1 MDNFFDIGSLSVDF
15 DTMERTNP
23 IFNTAKMTLF
33 QLAGAGDKDA
43 AAIIA
48 KLGLSYDQT
57 QNTAKTKVPEELL
70 TVNSLMLEIRYGT
83 MCKLAEETGFGT
95 EVDLPCGY
103 TPRAI
108 RFARKGMKFV
118 GIDLP
123 AAISEAEP
131 VITQLV
137 DEDKRSLVKFVG
149 ADATNYESLYKALSD
164 TEGNICIT
172 TEGIFMYLTDSEAGT
187 FCDNVRKLLA
197 KHGGCWI
204 TADPEVSIQYLL
216 IVTSLYP
223 DNYMEILMRSKS
235 VAEEKSDVTVG
246 GQSMMVDARKDCASE
261 IGRVMG
267 FLAKHGLK
275 AERLVLADNMP
286 ELAAL
291 SKFSSEQQ
299 TAIKQALTKCA
310 YWKITPINSTE
321 VDTSDSKTTDFD
333 VKASVSDGTLD
344 IRLFGRVDTITS
356 PNLLALWEKVSTVN
370 NIVSV
375 SVDCS
380 GLDYISSAGL
390 RVLLVMHKGSE
401 QGVSVSGAN
410 ETVREIFAQTGFID
424 IFKVD

>member
-1 MDNFFDIGSLSVDF
+1 MDNILNIESLSVDF

-43 AAIIA
+43 AAIIS

-57 QNTAKTKVPEELL
+57 QNTASIKVPEELIA
-70 TVNSLMLEIRYGT
+70 VNSLMLEIRYGT
-83 MCKLAEETGFGT
+83 MCKLAEETGFDT

-108 RFARKGMKFV
+108 QFARKGIRFV

-137 DEDKRSLVKFVG
+137 DKDKRSLVKFVG
-149 ADATNYESLYKALSD
+149 ADATNYESLDNALSD
-164 TEGNICIT
+164 VDGNICIT
-172 TEGIFMYLTDSEAGT
+172 TEGIFMYLTDPEADT
-187 FCDNVRKLLA
+187 FCDNVRKLLV

-204 TADPEVSIQYLL
+204 TADPEISIQYLL

-223 DNYMEILMRSKS
+223 NNYMEILMRSKS

-246 GQSMMVDARKDCASE
+246 GQSIMVDTKKDCAVE
-261 IGRVMG
+261 IDRVMK

-286 ELAAL
+286 ELASF
-291 SKFSSEQQ
+291 SKFSTEQRA
-299 TAIKQALTKCA
+299 AIKQAMTKCA
-310 YWKITPINSTE
+310 YWKITPISSIE
-321 VDTSDSKTTDFD
+321 VDTSDSKTTDFN
-333 VKASVSDGTLD
+333 VNASVSGGTLD
-344 IRLFGRVDTITS
+344 IKLFGRVDTITS
-356 PNLLALWEKVSTVN
+356 PKLLALWEKVSADN
-370 NIVSV
+370 RIVSV
-375 SVDCS
+375 NVDCS
-380 GLDYISSAGL
+380 RLEYISSAGL
-390 RVLLVMHKGSE
+390 RILLVMHKGSE
-401 QGVSVSGAN
+401 HGVSVSGVN
-410 ETVREIFAQTGFID
+410 EVVHEILAQTGFID
-424 IFKVD
+424 IFNVN